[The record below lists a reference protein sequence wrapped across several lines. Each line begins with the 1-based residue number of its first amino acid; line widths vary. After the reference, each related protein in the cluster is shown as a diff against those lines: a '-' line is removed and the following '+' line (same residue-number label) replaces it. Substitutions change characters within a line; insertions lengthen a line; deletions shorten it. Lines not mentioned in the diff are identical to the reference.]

1 MVFNLFASILAAML
15 VTNIVLQGFGLEVVT
30 SKNIRIKQTL
40 INTALVS
47 VIALVVFLLDYV
59 IYAFVLVPVGAQY
72 FNLLIIATLAILV
85 NEGYAYLVKKT
96 NLPLPSHSIMGLQSM
111 ILVAGLILSNQ
122 SSFGEAFLMAF
133 GTMLGYIGFAVIF
146 TTIASRMRVAPV
158 SKAFKGLPIA
168 LIILGLIA
176 LVLTGLSG
184 LF

>member
-15 VTNIVLQGFGLEVVT
+15 VSNIVLQGFGLEVIT
-30 SKNIRIKQTL
+30 TKNIRIKQTL
-40 INTALVS
+40 INTAIVA
-47 VIALVVFLLDYV
+47 VISLVVFLLDYV
-59 IYAFVLVPVGAQY
+59 LYAFVLLPAGAAY

-85 NEGYAYLVKKT
+85 NEAYAFLLKKT
-96 NLPLPSHSIMGLQSM
+96 NLPLPNNAMMGLQSM

-122 SSFGEAFLMAF
+122 SSFGEAFLVAF
-133 GTMLGYIGFAVIF
+133 GTMLGYIGFAVVF
-146 TTIASRMRVAPV
+146 TTIASRMRIAPV